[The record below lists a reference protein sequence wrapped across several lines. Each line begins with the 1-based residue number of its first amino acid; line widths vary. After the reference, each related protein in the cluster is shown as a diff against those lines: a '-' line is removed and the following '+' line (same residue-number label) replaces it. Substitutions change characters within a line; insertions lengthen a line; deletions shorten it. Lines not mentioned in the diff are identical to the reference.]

1 MARFS
6 PWGVALLLLMY
17 GVASAQPPGYSSDT
31 SVPMGGGGMKIGLM
45 WGEQLQPAQMG
56 MKAVSN
62 LQRAASIA
70 GLAVS
75 EGGQTRISSAD
86 LSGYAVILVSAD
98 AQFQLSDTEKKKLR
112 DFISSGGLIVLDN
125 ATPLKSQGAAEAS
138 LRQMAKDI
146 AGSGKLKQIP
156 SNHKIYNSPNMLGGP
171 PIGSEIGMDKIVDM
185 PAVNATSTRE
195 TEIAALL
202 ADEKTPSAN
211 RAALQVELSQIQSS
225 KRARTDYMPSKESD
239 TLEGAFQGDR
249 LTILFSNKGYTARWS
264 ADSGSD
270 PQMKFGINLIA
281 YALSQKKASSR

>member
-1 MARFS
+1 MKRVLLVGFS
-6 PWGVALLLLMY
+6 VLVGVCGTLY
-17 GVASAQPPGYSSDT
+17 AQPPGYSGDDSMPA
-31 SVPMGGGGMKIGLM
+31 SGGMKIGLM

-56 MKAVSN
+56 MKAVAN
-62 LQRAASIA
+62 LQRAASLA

-86 LSGYAVILVSAD
+86 LSGYAVIVVSAD
-98 AQFQLSDTEKKKLR
+98 TQFQLSDTEKEKLR

-146 AGSGKLKQIP
+146 AGSGKLRQIP
-156 SNHKIYNSPNMLGGP
+156 TNHKIYSSPNMLGGP
-171 PIGSEIGMDKIVDM
+171 PIGSEIGMDKIVDI
-185 PAVNATSTRE
+185 PEVKATGRDE
-195 TEIAALL
+195 LEIKQKLENKDISQSEKQALL
-202 ADEKTPSAN
+202 MQLNQIMGSKQAIESYKPSGGVN
-211 RAALQVELSQIQSS
+211 N
-225 KRARTDYMPSKESD
+225 
-239 TLEGAFQGDR
+239 LEGAFQGDR

-281 YALSQKKASSR
+281 DRKSVV